1 MDSGILDDW
10 IDFAI
15 ENASDEFKNSPD
27 ARIAA
32 LTLLCEIWILFPYK
46 MEEIE
51 DRANAVMSLLNK
63 VIK

>member
-32 LTLLCEIWILFPYK
+32 LTLLVEIWILFPFK

-63 VIK
+63 VTT